1 MSTDR
6 VAQKR
11 RAVFRLA
18 VLGLVIAAMFAE
30 AYGAGATTTEPDL
43 TGTYDIATLYPL
55 QRPAAFGENKFLSPQ
70 EAEAIRQSDAE
81 RKAKD
86 NEASDPN
93 REAPPIGGD
102 GSPGRGRERWWI
114 QCFWIDNGNST
125 FQVDGKFRTSIVTK
139 PENGRLPEL
148 TPAGKKREQN
158 ATKTIDPIEVKRGGW
173 LEVDKDPT
181 TTWS

>member
-6 VAQKR
+6 VAQSR
-11 RAVFRLA
+11 RAVFRVA
-18 VLGLVIAAMFAE
+18 VLGLLIAAMFAE
-30 AYGAGATTTEPDL
+30 AYGAKATTTEPDL
-43 TGTYDIATLYPL
+43 TGTYDIATLTPL

-81 RKAKD
+81 RKEKD

-102 GSPGRGRERWWI
+102 GSPGAAGNVGGYNA
-114 QCFWIDNGNST
+114 FWIDNGNST

-148 TPAGKKREQN
+148 TPAGKKARAERYKNYRPNQGK
-158 ATKTIDPIEVKRGGW
+158 AWWVRG
-173 LEVDKDPT
+173 LACFQCFT
-181 TTWS
+181 TT